1 MLRLIVLLSMVRY
14 LGSSRYE
21 KLYRRQSS
29 KFGSDYGGMQ
39 VVT

>member
-1 MLRLIVLLSMVRY
+1 MLRFIVLLSMIRY

-21 KLYRRQSS
+21 KLYRHQGS
-29 KFGSDYGGMQ
+29 KFGSGYGEMQ

>member
-1 MLRLIVLLSMVRY
+1 VLRFIVLLSMIRY
-14 LGSSRYE
+14 FGSARYE
-21 KLYRRQSS
+21 KLYRHQGS